1 MNMKEMVKERNEA
14 IIDFVET
21 GSLEK
26 AKAYCKKYKVA
37 IPKNERI
44 MAAGIYKA
52 AQECTDIPERVKK
65 LAREKCMNLGFRPT
79 IKY

>member
-1 MNMKEMVKERNEA
+1 MKEMIKERNEA

-44 MAAGIYKA
+44 MAAGLYKA
-52 AQECTDIPERVKK
+52 AQECIDIPERVKE
-65 LAREKCMNLGFRPT
+65 LAREKVHGFRV
-79 IKY
+79 

>member
-21 GSLEK
+21 GNLEK
-26 AKAYCKKYKVA
+26 VEIYCKKYKVA
-37 IPKNERI
+37 IPKNEKI
-44 MAAGIYKA
+44 MAAGLYKA
-52 AQECTDIPERVKK
+52 AQECIGIPERVKK
-65 LAREKCMNLGFRPT
+65 LAREKCMDLGFKPT

>member
-14 IIDFVET
+14 FIDFVET
-21 GSLEK
+21 GNLEK
-26 AKAYCKKYKVA
+26 VKAYCKKYKIA

-44 MAAGIYKA
+44 MTAGIYKA
-52 AQECTDIPERVKK
+52 IQECIDIPERVKK
-65 LAREKCMNLGFRPT
+65 LAREKCMDLGFSPT